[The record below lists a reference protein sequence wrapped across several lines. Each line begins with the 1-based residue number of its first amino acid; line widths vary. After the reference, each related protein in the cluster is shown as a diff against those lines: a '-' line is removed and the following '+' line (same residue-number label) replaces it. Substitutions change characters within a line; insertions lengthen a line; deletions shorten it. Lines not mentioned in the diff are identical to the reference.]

1 MNRVTEMDLMRLLHG
16 ELPEDRARALR
27 DRMERD
33 PELAAAYA
41 RLARTWEGLELPP
54 AAPAPPGFAQ
64 RVAARAREQRSGVL
78 SWAAAP
84 GWVRATAAAALV
96 AGTALG
102 VGAGSWI
109 DRSPEALDEPTAA
122 SASEGMF
129 ETTLAET
136 YWDAVGEL
144 ENGWEVSP
152 DGALP

>member
-16 ELPEDRARALR
+16 ELPESRARELR

-64 RVAARAREQRSGVL
+64 RVAARAREQRSAGPV

-84 GWVRATAAAALV
+84 GWVRAAAAAALV

-109 DRSPEALDEPTAA
+109 YRGPAALEEPPAA
-122 SASEGMF
+122 AAPVDAL
-129 ETTLAET
+129 ETTLAES

-144 ENGWEVSP
+144 EDGA